1 MAPCDFFLFDRVKK
15 PLLKELKS
23 AKYFSIIVDSSPDI
37 SHTDQLAKNAARLS
51 NEYKED
57 LPDSES
63 FQNECLHFFGFLKN
77 LDEPPSTIREMCNMI
92 YDKGL
97 QEVYPYINIVL
108 RIFLCIPVT
117 NSSAERSF
125 SVLRRVK
132 NYLRSTMCNERFNC
146 SAVLTIE
153 SEIAKRII

>member
-1 MAPCDFFLFDRVKK
+1 MDDK
-15 PLLKELKS
+15 
-23 AKYFSIIVDSSPDI
+23 II
-37 SHTDQLAKNAARLS
+37 AKNAARLS

-57 LPDSES
+57 LQDSET

-77 LDEPPSTIREMCNMI
+77 LDDPPSTIQEICKMI
-92 YDKGL
+92 YNKGL

-117 NSSAERSF
+117 NCSAERSF

-132 NYLRSTMCNERFNC
+132 NYLRSTMCDKRLNN
-146 SAVLTIE
+146 SAILTIE
-153 SEIAKRII
+153 SEIAKRINYDDIIDSFADAQSRRKVIK